1 MHKEKKAVESF
12 NHDVEVNEGYLYTT
26 QARLSS
32 ILANRRL
39 TEAALGIVDWHGKRV
54 IDIGCGDG
62 TYTIE
67 LFDAAHP
74 IEIVGIDPAHEAI
87 SLAKRKAGTR
97 AISFQTLSAYT
108 LPYAGDRFNI
118 AQLRG
123 VLHHVDRPYELLREA
138 MRVARLVVV
147 IEPNGYN
154 PILKLIERFSNYHIE
169 HQEKSYS
176 PAMLNQWVS
185 RSGGVIRAWGYA
197 GLVPMFCPDS
207 VAKGLKHIESAFERI
222 PIINALTC
230 AVYFFVAERTGGGS

>member
-1 MHKEKKAVESF
+1 MHKEKKAIDSF
-12 NHDVEVNEGYLYTT
+12 NRDVAANDGYLYTT

-32 ILANRRL
+32 IMANRRL
-39 TEAALGIVDWHGKRV
+39 TDAALGIVDWRGKRV

-74 IEIVGIDPAHEAI
+74 VEIVGIDPAREAI
-87 SLAKRKAGTR
+87 SLAKQKAGDR
-97 AISFQTLSAYT
+97 PISFQTLSAYT
-108 LPYAGDRFNI
+108 LPYAMDRFDI

-123 VLHHVDRPYELLREA
+123 VLHHVDRPFELLREA

-154 PILKLIERFSNYHIE
+154 PILKLIERFSQYHVE

-176 PAMLNQWVS
+176 PAMLNLWVS
-185 RSGGVIRAWGYA
+185 MSGGIIRAGCYA
-197 GLVPMFCPDS
+197 GLVPMFCHDNI
-207 VAKGLKHIESAFERI
+207 AKLFKHIEPAIERI
-222 PIINALTC
+222 PIMNALTC
-230 AVYFFVAERTGGGS
+230 AVYVFLAERTQGDS

>member
-12 NHDVEVNEGYLYTT
+12 NRDVVVNDGYLYST

-39 TEAALGIVDWHGKRV
+39 TEAALGITDWHGKRV

-62 TYTIE
+62 TYTVE
-67 LFDAAHP
+67 LFDAVQP

-87 SLAKRKAGTR
+87 SSAKRKAGTR
-97 AISFQTLSAYT
+97 AIHFQALSAYT
-108 LPYAGDRFNI
+108 LPYVGDRFDI

-154 PILKLIERFSNYHIE
+154 PILKLIERFSQYHVE
-169 HQEKSYS
+169 HQERSYS
-176 PAMLNQWVS
+176 PALLNQWVS
-185 RSGGVIRAWGYA
+185 WSGGVVRSRVYA
-197 GLVPMFCPDS
+197 GLVPMFCPDMI
-207 VAKGLKHIESAFERI
+207 ARMLKHIEFAFERI
-222 PIINALTC
+222 PIINALSC
-230 AVYFFVAERTGGGS
+230 AVYVFAAERIGGGS